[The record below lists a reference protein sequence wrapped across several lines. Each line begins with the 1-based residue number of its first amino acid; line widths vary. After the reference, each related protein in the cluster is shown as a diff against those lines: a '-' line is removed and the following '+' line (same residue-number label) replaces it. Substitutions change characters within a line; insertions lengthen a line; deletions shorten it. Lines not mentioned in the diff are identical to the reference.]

1 MSAILAI
8 SNVALQEDKEVDLCF
23 DSIYLGTF
31 ERDEDESENSVHGEE
46 SDLNTETVNECYN

>member
-1 MSAILAI
+1 MPAILAI
-8 SNVALQEDKEVDLCF
+8 LNVALQEDKEVDLCF

-46 SDLNTETVNECYN
+46 SDLNTETVSECYN